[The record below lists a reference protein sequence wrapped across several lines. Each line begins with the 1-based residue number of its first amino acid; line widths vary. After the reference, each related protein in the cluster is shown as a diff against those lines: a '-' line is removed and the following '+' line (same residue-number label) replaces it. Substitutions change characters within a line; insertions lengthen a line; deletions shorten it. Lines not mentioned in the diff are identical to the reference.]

1 MFWKHWIGIY
11 SCSSFYQII
20 IKFITKYDFILVTCL
35 FFVLEC
41 LYMCMHINKI
51 EFYVPLDQSIG
62 SQLWALSC
70 WLLLLRVIYYKKTYK
85 IILFNFILLLLTIS
99 LVFSFRSLRIINFYC
114 WFEFSIIPIFVI
126 ILGWGYQP
134 ERIIAS
140 VTIFFYTV
148 RASLPLLILIIDIIK
163 VRGRRRFFLSNI
175 NSIHINS
182 RLRLFWGLGFL
193 VKLPIFGF
201 HIWLPKAHVEAPV
214 VGSIILAGVLLKLGG
229 FGLVLVERNLWAG
242 SGWIWGRG
250 LRLTLVGAGILRIR
264 ITRFT
269 DIKVVIAHSSVI
281 HIAMVAVVF
290 IGVRKLGTLGGILT
304 IMAHGFTSS
313 GLFII
318 ANTIYDRRH
327 SRRMIFNKGILGADP
342 SFSLVWFILLVLN
355 FAGPFT
361 VNLLGEIIII
371 SRITSQVVL
380 LSIPISLICFA
391 AVIYSLVLY
400 ASTQQGF
407 EATANTSCM
416 IRINSRELLVRV
428 IHIWPCVLIIFRLI
442 LHF

>member
-1 MFWKHWIGIY
+1 
-11 SCSSFYQII
+11 
-20 IKFITKYDFILVTCL
+20 
-35 FFVLEC
+35 
-41 LYMCMHINKI
+41 
-51 EFYVPLDQSIG
+51 
-62 SQLWALSC
+62 
-70 WLLLLRVIYYKKTYK
+70 
-85 IILFNFILLLLTIS
+85 
-99 LVFSFRSLRIINFYC
+99 
-114 WFEFSIIPIFVI
+114 
-126 ILGWGYQP
+126 
-134 ERIIAS
+134 
-140 VTIFFYTV
+140 
-148 RASLPLLILIIDIIK
+148 
-163 VRGRRRFFLSNI
+163 
-175 NSIHINS
+175 
-182 RLRLFWGLGFL
+182 
-193 VKLPIFGF
+193 
-201 HIWLPKAHVEAPV
+201 
-214 VGSIILAGVLLKLGG
+214 
-229 FGLVLVERNLWAG
+229 
-242 SGWIWGRG
+242 
-250 LRLTLVGAGILRIR
+250 
-264 ITRFT
+264 
-269 DIKVVIAHSSVI
+269 
-281 HIAMVAVVF
+281 MVAVVF

-428 IHIWPCVLIIFRLI
+428 IHI
-442 LHF
+442 